1 MEGGEGPLFPQLYFN
16 LLFKKQKNHRIFCDM
31 SVLKLG
37 EWEEGSAW
45 EFFPLNPVS
54 LRRPLSKLHQHQI
67 NFVCFVWTNGN
78 RGERGNRPMGGSQ
91 QLVSMVHLGCVEE
104 ARNYCH
110 DLQWICWISL
120 QLQVLSERLRGPS
133 KSPVRRWPACECC
146 EVRKG
151 TTFWEALDCLESL
164 PRKKLVSR
172 WAWIRVG
179 TFDINYPSLFRE
191 TC

>member
-1 MEGGEGPLFPQLYFN
+1 
-16 LLFKKQKNHRIFCDM
+16 M

-120 QLQVLSERLRGPS
+120 QLQVLSEKLRGHS
-133 KSPVRRWPACECC
+133 KSPVRWWPACEGY

-164 PRKKLVSR
+164 PWKKNLLQTLTKSQVKSR
-172 WAWIRVG
+172 WLLHPFESFWRTQQSMALY
-179 TFDINYPSLFRE
+179 TSPQPTSLPVVQKMSRLFQE
-191 TC
+191 